1 MGLHAARLRKENEL
15 ILEFW
20 ETRFMRQIFLS
31 LTSAVALVLLAAASP
46 AVAQTQD
53 TNQVVGDIADIIF
66 KEAEKRA
73 IEEYYKRVPG
83 AKNETDDDSKDESEA
98 KKDKGMKD
106 KKAKGKGRG
115 NGLPPGLAKRDQ
127 LPPGLAKR
135 GNRLPPGLM
144 KSDLPPDL
152 EKGLTD
158 LPEDVERVVVD
169 DDVLLV
175 QRGTDLILDVL
186 EGVIR
191 QQ

>member
-1 MGLHAARLRKENEL
+1 
-15 ILEFW
+15 
-20 ETRFMRQIFLS
+20 MRQIFLC
-31 LTSAVALVLLAAASP
+31 LTWAVALVLLVAASP
-46 AVAQTQD
+46 AIAQTQG
-53 TNQVVGDIADIIF
+53 TNQVVGDLADIVF
-66 KEAEKRA
+66 KEVERRA

-83 AKNETDDDSKDESEA
+83 AKDESDDDTKDESEA
-98 KKDKGMKD
+98 KKDKGKKD
-106 KKAKGKGRG
+106 KKAKGKVRG

-152 EKGLTD
+152 EKE
-158 LPEDVERVVVD
+158 LPELPKEVERVVVD

>member
-1 MGLHAARLRKENEL
+1 
-15 ILEFW
+15 
-20 ETRFMRQIFLS
+20 MRHMFIH
-31 LTSAVALVLLAAASP
+31 LTSVVALVLLGAASP
-46 AVAQTQD
+46 AVAQTQG
-53 TNQVVGDIADIIF
+53 TNQVVGDIADIVF
-66 KEAEKRA
+66 KEVERRA

-83 AKNETDDDSKDESEA
+83 AKNESDDDTKDEDEA
-98 KKDKGMKD
+98 KKDKGKKD

-144 KSDLPPDL
+144 KSDLPPNL
-152 EKGLTD
+152 EKGLPE

-191 QQ
+191 GK

>member
-1 MGLHAARLRKENEL
+1 
-15 ILEFW
+15 
-20 ETRFMRQIFLS
+20 MRQIFLC
-31 LTSAVALVLLAAASP
+31 LTSLVALVLLAAASP
-46 AVAQTQD
+46 TVAQTQGTD
-53 TNQVVGDIADIIF
+53 QVVGDIANIIF

-73 IEEYYKRVPG
+73 IEEYYKRFPG
-83 AKNETDDDSKDESEA
+83 AKTESDEDTKGEDESEA
-98 KKDKGMKD
+98 KKDKGKKD

-144 KSDLPPDL
+144 KSDLPPNL
-152 EKGLTD
+152 EKGLPD

-191 QQ
+191 GQ

>member
-1 MGLHAARLRKENEL
+1 
-15 ILEFW
+15 
-20 ETRFMRQIFLS
+20 MRQILIG
-31 LTSAVALVLLAAASP
+31 LTAAVATVFIAP
-46 AVAQTQD
+46 IGTVIAQTQGA
-53 TNQVVGDIADIIF
+53 NQVLGDISDIVF
-66 KEAEKRA
+66 KEVEKRA

-83 AKNETDDDSKDESEA
+83 AKKDTEEDEDKSESEA
-98 KKDKGMKD
+98 KKNKGKKD
-106 KKAKGKGRG
+106 KDAKGKSRG

-144 KSDLPPDL
+144 KSDLPPEL
-152 EKGLTD
+152 EKGLPK
-158 LPEDVERVVVD
+158 LPKDVERVIVD
-169 DDVLLV
+169 DDVLLI

>member
-1 MGLHAARLRKENEL
+1 
-15 ILEFW
+15 
-20 ETRFMRQIFLS
+20 MRQIFLC
-31 LTSAVALVLLAAASP
+31 LTSAVALVLLATTSP
-46 AVAQTQD
+46 AVAQTQG
-53 TNQVVGDIADIIF
+53 TNQVVGDIADIVF
-66 KEAEKRA
+66 KEVERRA

-83 AKNETDDDSKDESEA
+83 AKDESEDDAKDESEA
-98 KKDKGMKD
+98 EKDKGKKD

-135 GNRLPPGLM
+135 GNRLPSGLM
-144 KSDLPPDL
+144 KSDLPTDL
-152 EKGLTD
+152 EKE
-158 LPEDVERVVVD
+158 LPELPKEVERVVVD

>member
-1 MGLHAARLRKENEL
+1 MGLHTARLRKENEL
-15 ILEFW
+15 ILEFL
-20 ETRFMRQIFLS
+20 ETKLMRQIFLS
-31 LTSAVALVLLAAASP
+31 LTSAVTLVLLAAASP
-46 AVAQTQD
+46 AVAQTQG
-53 TNQVVGDIADIIF
+53 TNQVLGDIADIVF
-66 KEAEKRA
+66 KEVEKRA

-83 AKNETDDDSKDESEA
+83 AKEDTEDDSKNESEA
-98 KKDKGMKD
+98 KKDK
-106 KKAKGKGRG
+106 KAKGTGRG

-152 EKGLTD
+152 EKGLPE
-158 LPEDVERVVVD
+158 LSEDVERVVVD